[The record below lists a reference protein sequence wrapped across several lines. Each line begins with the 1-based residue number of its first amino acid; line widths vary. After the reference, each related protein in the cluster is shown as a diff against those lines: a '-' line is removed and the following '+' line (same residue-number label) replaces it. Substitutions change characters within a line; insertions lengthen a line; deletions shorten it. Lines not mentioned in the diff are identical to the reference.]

1 MIVLMT
7 VPGRS
12 MIPTT
17 YDTALVMVRDV
28 IVIMTV
34 NLRRMRMLRLFAVI
48 LNPLLLRHDLH
59 LRSIAQR
66 RRECAKS
73 ISGNVGESSTRS

>member
-17 YDTALVMVRDV
+17 DDTALVMVRDV
-28 IVIMTV
+28 IVIVTV

-48 LNPLLLRHDLH
+48 LDPLLLRHNLH
-59 LRSIAQR
+59 LRSRVQR
-66 RRECAKS
+66 RRECANS
-73 ISGNVGESSTRS
+73 ISDNVGKSSTRS

>member
-34 NLRRMRMLRLFAVI
+34 NLRRMRMLRFFTVI
-48 LNPLLLRHDLH
+48 LDPLLLRHELH
-59 LRSIAQR
+59 LRSMA
-66 RRECAKS
+66 
-73 ISGNVGESSTRS
+73 